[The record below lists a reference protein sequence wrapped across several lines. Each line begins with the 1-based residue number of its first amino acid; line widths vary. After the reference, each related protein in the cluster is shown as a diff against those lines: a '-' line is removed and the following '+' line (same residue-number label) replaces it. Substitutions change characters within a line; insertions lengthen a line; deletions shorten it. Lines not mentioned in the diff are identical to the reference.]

1 MIRKT
6 RGKKEWC
13 VKGEKAGRRFGCYG
27 SRKQAK
33 KRLRQVEAFKHMG
46 KRRGGR

>member
-13 VKGEKAGRRFGCYG
+13 VAGEKAGRRFGCYR
-27 SRKQAK
+27 SRKKAK
-33 KRLRQVEAFKHMG
+33 ERLRQVEAFKHMG
-46 KRRGGR
+46 KRGAKR